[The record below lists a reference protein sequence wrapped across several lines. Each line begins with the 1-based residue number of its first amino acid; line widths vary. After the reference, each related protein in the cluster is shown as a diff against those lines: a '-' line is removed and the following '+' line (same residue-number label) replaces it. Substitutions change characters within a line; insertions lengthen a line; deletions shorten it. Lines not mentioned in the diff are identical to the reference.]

1 MLELM
6 SYINAYLLAK
16 LPGICALL
24 PAENLMPAD
33 TLYPGRSYPSV
44 IHEDFFQNDSDY
56 EVICRHDPSPLIQK
70 RFLTGAYRAVFN
82 FSYFCKSA
90 NVIQARQTLEAIME
104 ALDIQNFQGLF
115 GLTEGRLEVVTR
127 PVPVSES
134 DAGVKI
140 YTSSFR
146 LVYFQEV

>member
-6 SYINAYLLAK
+6 SYINAYLLQK
-16 LPGICALL
+16 LPGICELL

-33 TLYPGRSYPSV
+33 TLYPGRSYPTV
-44 IHEDFFQNDSDY
+44 IHEDFFTQDDEY
-56 EVICRHDPSPLIQK
+56 EVICRHDPSPAVLK
-70 RFLTGAYRAVFN
+70 KFLNGSYRAQFN
-82 FSYFCKSA
+82 FSYYCRSK

-104 ALDIQNFQGLF
+104 ALNIENFQGLF
-115 GLTEGRLEVVTR
+115 GLTEGRLEAVTR
-127 PVPVSES
+127 PSPVGED
-134 DAGVKI
+134 DAGVKS